1 MRIQWKGREREG
13 VREGGREVSF
23 CILLVDNLQ
32 EKLKDGRRRAT
43 QRLFAQ
49 TNVFARP
56 KLNLTTIF
64 AFSELR
70 KLGF

>member
-1 MRIQWKGREREG
+1 M
-13 VREGGREVSF
+13 REGGREVSF
-23 CILLVDNLQ
+23 CILLVDSLQ
-32 EKLKDGRRRAT
+32 ENLKDGRRRAT

-56 KLNLTTIF
+56 KLNLTKVF